1 MWMFLVSVLWA
12 GMPLQPDRHSERFIL
27 SDGNVGED
35 LDGQLPSR
43 LSAEFDF
50 DLNWKDLYW
59 RLRKVAAH
67 DDPDGEK

>member
-1 MWMFLVSVLWA
+1 MHVDVFGVCSVGGNAVAA
-12 GMPLQPDRHSERFIL
+12 GQTHSERFIL

-50 DLNWKDLYW
+50 DLNWKDLY
-59 RLRKVAAH
+59 
-67 DDPDGEK
+67 